1 MSKQAASKDDDGAS
15 DTGLLARL
23 QRELAERDRQL
34 RDLAEQSLGFLEEL
48 AEARRLNGDRELLAE
63 RISELERTVADGR
76 FRLQNAGGC
85 APSKRRSG
93 KKGKQAPPLEVVFW
107 GEGSL
112 AAALANREACG
123 DVPVTWVGLPADVPA
138 DVSPKAI
145 ATIVHRDAHTPAQC
159 WNLGM
164 AGTTADAVL
173 FVGPHVQLTAPP
185 ALPDDVAPNTVLLCP
200 RIDRDGAPEIGCVER
215 DPLLHLVPRAQ
226 PDPMPGKPFPVPWA
240 AVDAFVVRR
249 AAFERAGTF
258 DEALLG
264 AASLLEYTLRAR
276 RANFE
281 VHGVATPTLVAA
293 AHDATDGAHDRERLF
308 VLAMYR
314 PDQVG
319 RALADLTELWQLGTG
334 QLSTY
339 LAAILARLPAGDLA
353 VQRAVLEQ
361 ITTGLVQHALPQA
374 QVCALVQSSRVALLR
389 SCVDADLVN
398 RDELDAALH
407 RAERHLVAP
416 VAAAFEALAHD
427 ISLCRNA
434 ATATARTLE
443 QTRTERRQIDA
454 ERHAQSDRAERADGA
469 RAHVEKQLDQVQV
482 WLREANAELKLVQER
497 RGAAEQ
503 KLADVSQ
510 RSGEEL
516 RRLQAEREQLVQ
528 QLQAERE
535 QSTLKLQA
543 ERERSTQQ
551 LQAEREQLTQQLQA
565 ARQANEQSAQHLQ
578 QVSGERQQLRDQVQQ
593 LTRERDEARL
603 LAQKTDDR
611 LAAQLQSHREL
622 EQEFLSV
629 DRSLRGMHEHTAELA
644 RIVGLASDSD
654 RDGLQRRLTFLHEE
668 AEKLATTLRTAGAP
682 DERALLTN
690 LDRLAQQLAATERT
704 LREREQWIGV
714 LLQEATSRRLF
725 ARPLQDHER
734 AFLDR
739 VGKQP

>member
-1 MSKQAASKDDDGAS
+1 
-15 DTGLLARL
+15 LLARL

-48 AEARRLNGDRELLAE
+48 AEARRLNGDRERLAE

-76 FRLQNAGGC
+76 LRLQNAGGC
-85 APSKRRSG
+85 APSRRRSG
-93 KKGKQAPPLEVVFW
+93 KKGQQAPPLEVVFW

-138 DVSPKAI
+138 DVPPKAI

-200 RIDRDGAPEIGCVER
+200 RLDRDGVPEIGCVER
-215 DPLLHLVPRAQ
+215 DPLLHLVPRPQ
-226 PDPMPGKPFPVPWA
+226 PDPMPGEPFPVPWA

-249 AAFERAGTF
+249 AAFERVGTF

-264 AASLLEYTLRAR
+264 GASLLEYTLRAR

-293 AHDATDGAHDRERLF
+293 GNAAAPPDGDHDRERLF

-334 QLSTY
+334 QLSAY
-339 LAAILARLPAGDLA
+339 LAAILARLPAGDLS
-353 VQRAVLEQ
+353 VQRAVLDQ

-416 VAAAFEALAHD
+416 VAAAFEALAQD

-443 QTRTERRQIDA
+443 QTRAERRQIDT

-469 RAHVEKQLDQVQV
+469 RGHVEKQLEQVQV

-516 RRLQAEREQLVQ
+516 RRLQGEREQLAQ

-551 LQAEREQLTQQLQA
+551 LEA
-565 ARQANEQSAQHLQ
+565 ARQANEQSAQQLQ
-578 QVSGERQQLRDQVQQ
+578 QVSGERDQLRQQVQR

-603 LAQKTDDR
+603 LAQKTDER

-668 AEKLATTLRTAGAP
+668 AEKLAATLRTAGAP